1 MKTEPK
7 PELSPELIQKAQAG
21 DQGAMTALYEAT
33 HQELY
38 RTVHAMVRDEDLT
51 LDIQQDAYVQ
61 AFSHL
66 DQLREPENFLP
77 WLRQIAVNRTRSLM
91 RKRTPL
97 LFSQLELGDAD
108 EGLEIP
114 DLSPENSPELALDR
128 KETNRLIRE
137 ILGELSDA
145 QRMLVGMYY
154 YEQIP
159 VGKIAE
165 DLGISPGSVKTQL
178 FRSRKKLESRI
189 RQLESQG
196 VKLFG
201 LSPMPFLLG
210 LLKKAEPP
218 AAAEGKALAG
228 VLTQSAASTASTAV
242 KAVAVHT
249 GRSFF
254 QTALGRVT
262 LGVLAAAAL
271 GGGVLGYGRI
281 KDKLLIGDYQP
292 PTPVESDENLS
303 TEPSETV
310 KLETP
315 EDLTTEF
322 ILISETEATEPPEDR
337 TEPSTEPKI
346 TEATD
351 SDDQTEPVNPGVP
364 APSSSSTIPVIP
376 VPFPDPASSSSSE
389 ETELVTEQF
398 VLPEPSRLLSW
409 RWQEQSSTIS
419 EHGYV
424 WNVNLEKEQSRKR
437 LVVSVCGDSVPT
449 IKTDRPDLMV
459 IHELEHMKYTLSTGE
474 TASDY
479 VWALTSIGVGTAHI
493 SCVLDGETVY
503 TMTAIIPEPQSRYV
517 STQVVGKAITGDVIQ
532 NISDCHVGALYDFK
546 VVVWGEIPP
555 EISTDNPE
563 VILLNVMKQSSE
575 NWPNKGYYM
584 ESRIVGAGDA
594 NVFIKLNGEI
604 KITIPVHS
612 TYLNGGPDQNPNDG
626 PAELVEWDING
637 NTQSYTLVKGLQ
649 GTVYIKINGQ
659 EQPELS
665 VDDSTIVSIN
675 RDFTS
680 SSNVSLNQMRYWF
693 TIQGIEEGNCTLICK
708 LNGEVVFT
716 IPISVVNTL

>member
-33 HQELY
+33 HQEVY

-178 FRSRKKLESRI
+178 FRSRKKLEARV

-201 LSPMPFLLG
+201 LSPIPFLLG

-218 AAAEGKALAG
+218 ATAEGKALAG
-228 VLTQSAASTASTAV
+228 VLTQSTASTASTTV

-271 GGGVLGYGRI
+271 GGGILGYGRI

-303 TEPSETV
+303 TEPTETV
-310 KLETP
+310 KYETP
-315 EDLTTEF
+315 EDLTTEP
-322 ILISETEATEPPEDR
+322 LVTESTETLTTAPTEAD
-337 TEPSTEPKI
+337 STEPKP
-346 TEATD
+346 AQPTD
-351 SDDQTEPVNPGVP
+351 PTEPVGAGDHNGPEPDQMNPPQPSAP
-364 APSSSSTIPVIP
+364 AP
-376 VPFPDPASSSSSE
+376 
-389 ETELVTEQF
+389 
-398 VLPEPSRLLSW
+398 PEPSETVPSFESNQNNQPRVVRCSW
-409 RWQEQSSTIS
+409 DGSGIIDIYDQPWGSTRRIQIIVENGTQPYLYTDNDKVVQLRSEGEFYGESVQEGQR
-419 EHGYV
+419 GY
-424 WNVNLEKEQSRKR
+424 
-437 LVVSVCGDSVPT
+437 
-449 IKTDRPDLMV
+449 
-459 IHELEHMKYTLSTGE
+459 Y
-474 TASDY
+474 
-479 VWALTSIGVGTAHI
+479 WAVTFLGSGTAHI
-493 SCVLDGETVY
+493 YCELNFSVTHVLSVTNPEYPETILEVTLADHSTTDSIPLKLDERERIMILVQGMAKPTIY
-503 TMTAIIPEPQSRYV
+503 T
-517 STQVVGKAITGDVIQ
+517 D
-532 NISDCHVGALYDFK
+532 H
-546 VVVWGEIPP
+546 P
-555 EISTDNPE
+555 EIVKADYF
-563 VILLNVMKQSSE
+563 SE
-575 NWPNKGYYM
+575 FFGSQTNWIHKGYYLDVTPVKPGTAH
-584 ESRIVGAGDA
+584 IYIG
-594 NVFIKLNGEI
+594 LNG
-604 KITIPVHS
+604 KVYK
-612 TYLNGGPDQNPNDG
+612 TYTVT
-626 PAELVEWDING
+626 VEDDYHWP
-637 NTQSYTLVKGLQ
+637 
-649 GTVYIKINGQ
+649 
-659 EQPELS
+659 QPTEPP
-665 VDDSTIVSIN
+665 T
-675 RDFTS
+675 
-680 SSNVSLNQMRYWF
+680 
-693 TIQGIEEGNCTLICK
+693 EP
-708 LNGEVVFT
+708 
-716 IPISVVNTL
+716 PIDPTETTKA

>member
-1 MKTEPK
+1 MKTDPK
-7 PELSPELIQKAQAG
+7 PELSRELIHKAQNG

-33 HQELY
+33 HQEVY

-66 DQLREPENFLP
+66 DQLWEPENFLP

-97 LFSQLELGDAD
+97 LFSQLELGDAY

-292 PTPVESDENLS
+292 PSPTD
-303 TEPSETV
+303 SE
-310 KLETP
+310 ETLDTDVP
-315 EDLTTEF
+315 EDLTTEL
-322 ILISETEATEPPEDR
+322 ILITETETLAPTEPVVTTEPEIETGTREPENQAPIDPEPKPAGTVEGGSQPGPVVVLPEETTVRTVETEA
-337 TEPSTEPKI
+337 K
-346 TEATD
+346 TD
-351 SDDQTEPVNPGVP
+351 QH
-364 APSSSSTIPVIP
+364 
-376 VPFPDPASSSSSE
+376 SE
-389 ETELVTEQF
+389 I
-398 VLPEPSRLLSW
+398 LSW
-409 RWQEQSSTIS
+409 RWVDDMPMPSGMDWTVDHSIFT
-419 EHGYV
+419 
-424 WNVNLEKEQSRKR
+424 RKGRR
-437 LVVSVCGDSVPT
+437 LVIKVSGSQIPEVYCDRSDVLRVDYWGQFTGLTTDWKPT
-449 IKTDRPDLMV
+449 EGIMEYQWLV
-459 IHELEHMKYTLSTGE
+459 N
-474 TASDY
+474 TA
-479 VWALTSIGVGTAHI
+479 GVGTARI
-493 SCVLDGETVY
+493 SCSMNGVSFASLTVQVPEYPIRYDGTHASSY
-503 TMTAIIPEPQSRYV
+503 TSPVNKDQDLGNCYVGTEFSLTSTSYGAEAPELS
-517 STQVVGKAITGDVIQ
+517 I
-532 NISDCHVGALYDFK
+532 
-546 VVVWGEIPP
+546 
-555 EISTDNPE
+555 DNPQ
-563 VILLNVMKQSSE
+563 VAVMKKTGTGIVQWNQSSVCVTIE
-575 NWPNKGYYM
+575 
-584 ESRIVGAGDA
+584 IIGAGDA
-594 NVFIKLNGEI
+594 NLYVKLKGEVQEI
-604 KITIPVHS
+604 IPIHAEV
-612 TYLNGGPDQNPNDG
+612 YEKDPNDTQEDLL
-626 PAELVEWDING
+626 PA
-637 NTQSYTLVKGLQ
+637 
-649 GTVYIKINGQ
+649 
-659 EQPELS
+659 P
-665 VDDSTIVSIN
+665 
-675 RDFTS
+675 
-680 SSNVSLNQMRYWF
+680 
-693 TIQGIEEGNCTLICK
+693 
-708 LNGEVVFT
+708 
-716 IPISVVNTL
+716 

>member
-178 FRSRKKLESRI
+178 FRSRKTLESRI

-271 GGGVLGYGRI
+271 GGGILGYGRI

-310 KLETP
+310 KYEIP
-315 EDLTTEF
+315 EDL
-322 ILISETEATEPPEDR
+322 
-337 TEPSTEPKI
+337 STEPI
-346 TEATD
+346 T
-351 SDDQTEPVNPGVP
+351 TEPVTTEPTESGTTGPTESHTTEPTEPTTPNNPVNPTDPSNPGTPDPGGAGSDP
-364 APSSSSTIPVIP
+364 APQPT
-376 VPFPDPASSSSSE
+376 DPAPRPSDP
-389 ETELVTEQF
+389 TE
-398 VLPEPSRLLSW
+398 PEPTSQGQPNRGFIVESW
-409 RWQEQSSTIS
+409 EVSYPWQQYVYGYGLQSGTIRDIPYYS
-419 EHGYV
+419 DSSLGFKIDFHLNKMPSGNE
-424 WNVNLEKEQSRKR
+424 LPA
-437 LVVSVCGDSVPT
+437 VSSDNPRVAEFTHAIG
-449 IKTDRPDLMV
+449 I
-459 IHELEHMKYTLSTGE
+459 TGSHDGCMCYFE
-474 TASDY
+474 SY
-479 VWALTSIGVGTAHI
+479 GPGTAHI
-493 SCVLDGETVY
+493 TVNFGGGQVVRF
-503 TMTAIIPEPQSRYV
+503 TVINPEYPEKVIQTKSSVGTRNGSLNAENRGFEDCYPQSYWEIR
-517 STQVVGKAITGDVIQ
+517 VIVQ
-532 NISDCHVGALYDFK
+532 GFSK
-546 VVVWGEIPP
+546 P
-555 EISTDNPE
+555 ELTTDNPSVFQPKE
-563 VILLNVMKQSSE
+563 LEGFSSGE
-575 NWPNKGYYM
+575 TDWIRQGWRATGNL
-584 ESRIVGAGDA
+584 VGAGDA
-594 NVFIKLNGEI
+594 HIYLKLNG
-604 KITIPVHS
+604 KIVYTWTVHAYDDAPTPTEPTPTEPPPTEPAPTES
-612 TYLNGGPDQNPNDG
+612 KPAQGPG
-626 PAELVEWDING
+626 RTAG
-637 NTQSYTLVKGLQ
+637 NTVPLHP
-649 GTVYIKINGQ
+649 GQ
-659 EQPELS
+659 QIFE
-665 VDDSTIVSIN
+665 N
-675 RDFTS
+675 R
-680 SSNVSLNQMRYWF
+680 RGKE
-693 TIQGIEEGNCTLICK
+693 I
-708 LNGEVVFT
+708 
-716 IPISVVNTL
+716 